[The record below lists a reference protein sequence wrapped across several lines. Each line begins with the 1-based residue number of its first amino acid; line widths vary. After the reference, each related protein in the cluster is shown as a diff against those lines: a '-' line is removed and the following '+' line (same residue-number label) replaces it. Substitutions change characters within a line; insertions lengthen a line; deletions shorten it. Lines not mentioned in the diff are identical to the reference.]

1 MFTAQCAFGTLL
13 CFFTL
18 FFTPLDVKTSEHA
31 PRSRLGSSAQPS
43 GFRPPLQ
50 ILVLQPSTK
59 PPFERESVW
68 SRILMKILFS
78 RAGVGQTCALHG
90 PEGNNSPTGT
100 SVLEWWWWA
109 GGVCVCGRA
118 GRGVGGE
125 TTRREKIHQ
134 SGWIINRNSGNIFLP
149 VFFQLIGLL

>member
-1 MFTAQCAFGTLL
+1 MLL

-18 FFTPLDVKTSEHA
+18 FFTHQDVKTSEHA

-43 GFRPPLQ
+43 GFRPPVQ
-50 ILVLQPSTK
+50 ILALQPSTK
-59 PPFERESVW
+59 APFERESGW

-100 SVLEWWWWA
+100 RVLEWWWCA
-109 GGVCVCGRA
+109 GGRGLEVRPPA
-118 GRGVGGE
+118 GRKY
-125 TTRREKIHQ
+125 T
-134 SGWIINRNSGNIFLP
+134 NRD
-149 VFFQLIGLL
+149 GLLIEILEIFFYLLFFSS

>member
-1 MFTAQCAFGTLL
+1 MFTTQCAFGTLL

-18 FFTPLDVKTSEHA
+18 FFTHLDVKTSEHA

-100 SVLEWWWWA
+100 SVLEWWWW
-109 GGVCVCGRA
+109 V
-118 GRGVGGE
+118 GVGGE

-134 SGWIINRNSGNIFLP
+134 SGWIINRNSGNIFV
-149 VFFQLIGLL
+149 VFLQLIGLL